1 MIDAGET
8 LSACPERRN
17 LQCQHIPHALN
28 RRDRFVFGSG
38 ESLAPRRKS
47 RRLTKQSGSEIISRI
62 PRMNSLIAQCAVRL
76 IYLDGSS
83 SVEKQK
89 HSSGVAR
96 KESNALVCRELSLAP
111 GHAEDVRQNGG
122 PRISQFGR
130 GHLIPRVA
138 GAGGLQVHG
147 QRRPD

>member
-1 MIDAGET
+1 MPAKFCPHAQGEET
-8 LSACPERRN
+8 GNANTFHS
-17 LQCQHIPHALN
+17 ALN
-28 RRDRFVFGSG
+28 RRDR

-83 SVEKQK
+83 SVEKPK
-89 HSSGVAR
+89 HFSGVAR

-130 GHLIPRVA
+130 GRLIPRVA
-138 GAGGLQVHG
+138 WAAGVQVHG